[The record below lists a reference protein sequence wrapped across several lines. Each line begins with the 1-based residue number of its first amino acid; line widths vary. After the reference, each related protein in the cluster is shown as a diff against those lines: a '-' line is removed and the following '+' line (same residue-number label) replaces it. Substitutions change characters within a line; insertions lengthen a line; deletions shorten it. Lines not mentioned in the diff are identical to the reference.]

1 MNKKLTMIALA
12 VVLGW
17 ACTSSAALVGWWK
30 FNEGSGN
37 IAGDSSGQ
45 GLDASIEGPIW
56 VEGQSGSALEFN
68 GTDSLVRI
76 PEFTTGPVQTVAAWI
91 KIDSVQGGGRQIFNG
106 NGPPH
111 MNFEVFDGQIKG
123 RVYTGSGN
131 LELVGP
137 EVSVGVWTHLAWV
150 WDFGANRSELYIDGE
165 SVALGEAS
173 NTIEHTS
180 ESIIGRHPSA
190 TTASF
195 LGAIDEMRI
204 YDHALDLS
212 EIRAAMKGNAALSS
226 SPTPQ
231 SDAVDVVRDVRL
243 AWKPGE
249 FAVKHNVYLGT
260 VFADVNNADTANSM
274 GVLISEGQDA
284 NAYDAGVFD
293 FGQTYYWRV
302 DEVNGAPDNTVFKG
316 EVWGFEVEPFSI
328 PVETITATASSSHA
342 TDMGPANTING
353 IGLNE
358 LDQHSTESTEMW
370 LSGMGDPA
378 PSIQYAFDK
387 AYKLHEMW
395 VWNSNQLIE
404 AFVGIGAKDV
414 VIEYSTDGI
423 EWKTLPNVPQLAQ
436 ATGSPTYTA
445 NTMID
450 FEGALAQYVK
460 LTITA
465 GYGMLPQ
472 YGLSE
477 VRFLYIPTY
486 ARETQPAN
494 AEVTDTVD
502 VVLSWRAGREAVS
515 HDIYLGTDSSDL
527 ALAETVTEN
536 NAAIGPLN
544 YDTTYY
550 WQIVEVNDAEN
561 PASYA
566 GNVQRF
572 TTPAYAVVDSFD
584 LYDDDCNRIFFAW
597 LDGLGHNGGEGIADC
612 DVAAYNGNG
621 TGSIVGHGNSPFAEQ
636 TIVYASSQSMPL
648 EYDSGVSETT
658 LLLDAQDW
666 TASAIQSL
674 SLMFYGAPANTGQL
688 YLKINN
694 HKISYEGLF
703 DALQRA
709 QWMPWNIDLAA
720 TGGAFGNVTSLS
732 VGIEGAGGPG
742 KIYVDEIRLYPRT
755 PETMTPLVPDAQD
768 PNLVAYYEFEGNAN
782 DSMGNYHGSVEGE
795 PIYAAGIAGQAISFD
810 GTDDYTVHEFA
821 QEELWPAYCVTLWV
835 RTDVFAQEEWRSM
848 FNNNSSSA
856 DFQLDVDGTDPGN
869 YRYLG
874 SGTGILGPVSTDW
887 VHLAVSCDGTQTRV
901 FYNGV
906 LATQLTL
913 ADTRFGRIGIGINR
927 GLNEPFAGA
936 IDDVRIYR
944 RALSDAEVA
953 GLAGI
958 TEPIPLPF

>member
-12 VVLGW
+12 AVLGW
-17 ACTSSAALVGWWK
+17 TCTSSADLVGWWK
-30 FNEGSGN
+30 FNEGSGSV
-37 IAGDSSGQ
+37 AGDSSGK
-45 GLDASIEGPIW
+45 GLDASIEGPAWI
-56 VEGQSGSALEFN
+56 EGQSGSALEFN

-91 KIDSVQGGGRQIFNG
+91 KIDVVQGGQKQIFNG

-111 MNFEVFDGQIKG
+111 MNFELANGQIEG

-131 LELVGP
+131 ITLTGP
-137 EVSVGVWTHLAWV
+137 EVPVGLWTHVAWV
-150 WDFGANRSELYIDGE
+150 WDFSANRSELYIDGE

-173 NTIEHTS
+173 NTIEHSS

-204 YDHALDLS
+204 YDHALTLA
-212 EIRAAMKGNAALSS
+212 EIQAAMKGNAALSA
-226 SPTPQ
+226 SPNPEN
-231 SDAVDVVRDVRL
+231 DAVDIVREVEL
-243 AWKPGE
+243 AWMPGE

-260 VFADVNNADTANSM
+260 AFDDVNDAHAADPM
-274 GVLISEGQDA
+274 GVLVSEGQDT
-284 NAYDAGVFD
+284 NAYDAGILE
-293 FGQTYYWRV
+293 FGQSYYWRV

-316 EVWGFEVEPFSI
+316 EVWAFEVEPFSI
-328 PVETITATASSSHA
+328 PVAMISATASSSHDA
-342 TDMGPANTING
+342 DMGPANTIG
-353 IGLNE
+353 AVGLNE

-414 VIEYSTDGI
+414 VIEYSTDGL
-423 EWKTLPNVPQLAQ
+423 EWKTLANVPPLAQ
-436 ATGSPTYTA
+436 ATGSPSYTA

-450 FEGALAQYVK
+450 FKGALAKHVK

-486 ARETQPAN
+486 AREAQPTH
-494 AEVTDTVD
+494 AELADTVD
-502 VVLSWRAGREAVS
+502 VVLNWRAGREAVS
-515 HDIYLGTDSSDL
+515 HDIYLGTDKEDL
-527 ALAETVTEN
+527 ALTETVTEN
-536 NAAIGPLN
+536 NVAIGPLN

-550 WQIVEVNDAEN
+550 WQIVEVNDAQD
-561 PASYA
+561 PAAYPGDVWS
-566 GNVQRF
+566 F
-572 TTPAYAVVDSFD
+572 TTPAFGVVDSFD
-584 LYDDDCNRIFFAW
+584 LYDDNCQRIFFAW
-597 LDGLGHNGGEGIADC
+597 LDGIGHNGSEDC
-612 DVAAYNGNG
+612 SVSPYDGNG
-621 TGSIVGHGNSPFAEQ
+621 SGSIVGHGQAPFAEQ
-636 TIVYASSQSMPL
+636 AIVYAGRQSMPL

-658 LLLDAQDW
+658 ITFGAQNW
-666 TASAIQSL
+666 TASAVQAL
-674 SLMFYGAPANTGQL
+674 SLMFYGAPDNTGQL

-694 HKISYEGLF
+694 HKISYEGLS

-709 QWMPWNIDLAA
+709 QWMPWNIDLVAS
-720 TGGAFGNVTSLS
+720 GGAFTNITSLTL
-732 VGIEGAGGPG
+732 GIEGASAPG

-755 PETMTPLVPDAQD
+755 PDTMTPLVPDAQD

-782 DSMGNYHGSVEGE
+782 DSMGNYHGAVEGE

-810 GTDDYTVHEFA
+810 GTDDYTVHEFS
-821 QEELWPAYCVTLWV
+821 QEALWPAYAVSLWV
-835 RTDVFAQEEWRSM
+835 RTDVFAQEEWRSV

-874 SGTGILGPVSTDW
+874 SGNAILGPVSMDW
-887 VHLAVSCDGTQTRV
+887 VHLVVSCDGSQTRV
-901 FYNGV
+901 FYNGL
-906 LATQLTL
+906 LAAQLAL

-927 GLNEPFAGA
+927 ALNEPFAGT
-936 IDDVRIYR
+936 IDEVRVYD
-944 RALSDAEVA
+944 RALSDAEMA

-958 TEPIPLPF
+958 TEPIPLAF